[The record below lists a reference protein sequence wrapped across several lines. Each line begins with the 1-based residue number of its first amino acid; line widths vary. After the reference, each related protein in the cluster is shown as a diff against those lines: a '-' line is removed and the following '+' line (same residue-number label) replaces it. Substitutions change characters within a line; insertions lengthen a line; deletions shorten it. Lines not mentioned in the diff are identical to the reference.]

1 MKRWIR
7 WLLIAAGAG
16 IALVAVVLGLA
27 WAFMPKEWIS
37 QEAQRQAERMTGAE
51 VRWAS
56 LEPGFDGLSLGVR
69 LKGFVYRA
77 PAQGDPL
84 VDARV
89 QEIFVR
95 FKLLPLLFKRVEIAA
110 ARVRGAGIAT
120 WDRGPRPEPA
130 AGGPAG
136 AEGGMALTLPRL
148 DLDGVDIRTRD
159 LHGGG
164 MDLRRLKGYT
174 EISGTLDRPRAV
186 RVVLEAESL
195 FWKGS
200 ARDPLLPLPAP
211 LDVDVA
217 LEAGDANG
225 RLAVKRG
232 DIGLGPFRSTLSG
245 SITMAP
251 APAPMTLDLVVKG
264 EPQAIR
270 STDEALRAFAAASP
284 ATWST
289 TAAWEIR
296 IGGTA
301 AAMTQAGSVTLKP
314 VSVAS
319 GENKF
324 TLDEIR
330 ANWTTDATK
339 SYTARGQGGGSGLK
353 MSFDAKGSMEPG
365 GASSGT
371 FELDAPATR
380 LNGLAPNT
388 PTWTSGA
395 VAVRALFVTRAPAP
409 PDVRWTVTGREMNGS
424 APGLQR
430 PIEKLSFQLAGDA
443 EQVAVRALQATVGSS
458 TAKVEGTMKM
468 GKPLGTG
475 AFTARIDR
483 FVAEEWAPPKPAKGA
498 APAATAAAAAPPA
511 LPFRSLTADVAIGE
525 LRQGKMT
532 VRDITMPVRYDDGT
546 LQVSPIQGAIGTG
559 SVGGALTVRDLVNK
573 PSYALKLGIVKA
585 PAHEVA
591 GGLIPFDLGISGL
604 LNGDVE
610 LTGPGLPGPEVSD
623 SLRGSLSGTVEQG
636 KIADTES
643 LRKIRTALGI
653 GDGAETAFRTISHVL
668 RIERGRLLLDKVRG
682 DLGADKFELT
692 GALGLDKALD
702 LRLLLRLAPERVKG
716 GGTLAQLAN
725 YARDSEGRIPVE
737 LSIGGTTQS
746 PRVQLKSGKLLDIAG
761 QGLKE
766 SLAKSLTKKLAPP
779 AGAQDSLGGRAD
791 STRADSAAAEDP
803 LKKGRDALRR
813 LIGK

>member
-1 MKRWIR
+1 MNRWLR

-16 IALVAVVLGLA
+16 VAVLAIVLGLA

-37 QEAQRQAERMTGAE
+37 QEAQRQAARLTGAE
-51 VRWAS
+51 VRWKS

-69 LKGFVYRA
+69 LKGFAYRA
-77 PAQGDPL
+77 PAKGDPQ
-84 VDARV
+84 VDARA

-120 WDRGPRPEPA
+120 WDRGPQPEPP
-130 AGGPAG
+130 GEPPG
-136 AEGGMALTLPRL
+136 ADGGMALTLPRL

-159 LHGGG
+159 LYGGG
-164 MDLRRLKGYT
+164 MDVRRLKGFT

-186 RVVLEAESL
+186 RVEAEAESL

-200 ARDPLLPLPAP
+200 ARDPLLPLPSPLTIDLALAAGATKGR
-211 LDVDVA
+211 LDV
-217 LEAGDANG
+217 
-225 RLAVKRG
+225 RRG
-232 DIGLGPFRSTLSG
+232 DIGLGPLRSTMSG

-251 APAPMTLDLVVKG
+251 APEPMRLDLVVKG
-264 EPQAIR
+264 EPQELR

-284 ATWST
+284 AAWST

-301 AAMTQAGSVTLKP
+301 AAMTQAGNVTLKP

-324 TLDEIR
+324 TLDAIR
-330 ANWTTDATK
+330 ANWTTSATRT
-339 SYTARGQGGGSGLK
+339 YTARAQGGGSGLK
-353 MSFDAKGSMEPG
+353 LNLDAKGSLEPG
-365 GASSGT
+365 GTASGT

-388 PTWTSGA
+388 PTWKSGA
-395 VAVRALFVTRAPAP
+395 VAVRALFVTRAPSP
-409 PDVRWTVTGREMNGS
+409 PDVRWTMTGREMSGS
-424 APGLQR
+424 APGLER

-443 EQVAVRALQATVGSS
+443 EQVTVRALQAKVGSS
-458 TAKVEGTMKM
+458 TAKVTGTMKM

-475 AFTARIDR
+475 AFTAQIDR
-483 FVAEEWAPPKPAKGA
+483 FVSEEWAPPKPAKGA
-498 APAATAAAAAPPA
+498 APAAKAAPAAPPA
-511 LPFRSLTADVAIGE
+511 LPFRNLTADVTIGE
-525 LRQGKMT
+525 LRQGTMT
-532 VRDITMPVRYDDGT
+532 LRDVTVPIRYDGGT

-559 SVGGALTVRDLVNK
+559 TLSGALTVRDLVGK

-610 LTGPGLPGPEVSD
+610 LSGPGLPGPEVSD

-653 GDGAETAFRTISHVL
+653 GAGAETAFRTISHVL

-692 GALGLDKALD
+692 GALGLDKSLD

-716 GGTLAQLAN
+716 SGTLAQLAN

-737 LSIGGTTQS
+737 LSIGGTTKS
-746 PRVQLKSGKLLDIAG
+746 PKVQLKSGKLLDVAG

-766 SLAKSLTKKLAPP
+766 SLTKSLTKKLTPP
-779 AGAQDSLGGRAD
+779 GGATDTLGGRAD
-791 STRADSAAAEDP
+791 SARADSAAAADP
-803 LKKGRDALRR
+803 LRKSRDALRR
-813 LIGK
+813 LLGK